1 MKAKT
6 VKKWGKTVV
15 VGIFVVYLVVLAYFL
30 FFSERYGRG
39 ETGEY
44 HYNLIPLQ
52 EIKRF
57 IKYRDVIGWEGFIV
71 NIFGN
76 VLAFAPFGF
85 LLPIVSKQNRTFFC
99 VVLYSF
105 EFSLF
110 IELIQL
116 SFQVGTFDVDD
127 LLMNTIGGMLGYLFF
142 LTQKKRLKYFL

>member
-6 VKKWGKTVV
+6 VKKWGKPVV
-15 VGIFVVYLVVLAYFL
+15 VGIFVIYLAVLAYFL

-44 HYNLIPLQ
+44 HYNLVPLQ

-85 LLPIVSKQNRTFFC
+85 LLPIVSKQNRSFFC
-99 VVLYSF
+99 AVLYSF

-142 LTQKKRLKYFL
+142 LTQKKRLRHFL

>member
-6 VKKWGKTVV
+6 VKKWGKPVV

>member
-1 MKAKT
+1 MIAKT
-6 VKKWGKTVV
+6 VKKWGRPIMI
-15 VGIFVVYLVVLAYFL
+15 GIFVVYLVVLAYFL

-39 ETGEY
+39 VSGEY
-44 HYNLIPLQ
+44 RYNLVPLR

-57 IKYRDVIGWEGFIV
+57 IKYRDIIGWEGFIV

-85 LLPIVSKQNRTFFC
+85 LLPIVSKQNRAFFI
-99 VVLYSF
+99 VALYSF

-127 LLMNTIGGMLGYLFF
+127 LLMNTIGGVLGYLFF
-142 LTQKKRLKYFL
+142 LTQKKRLCHFL

>member
-6 VKKWGKTVV
+6 VKKWGKPVV
-15 VGIFVVYLVVLAYFL
+15 VGIFVVYLAVLAYFL

>member
-6 VKKWGKTVV
+6 VKKWGKPVV
-15 VGIFVVYLVVLAYFL
+15 VGIFVVYLAVLAYFL

-127 LLMNTIGGMLGYLFF
+127 LLMNTMGGMLGYLFF

>member
-6 VKKWGKTVV
+6 VKKWGKSVV
-15 VGIFVVYLVVLAYFL
+15 IGIFVVYLAVLAHFL

-39 ETGEY
+39 TTGEY

-116 SFQVGTFDVDD
+116 SFRVGTFDVDD
-127 LLMNTIGGMLGYLFF
+127 LLMNTIGGVLGYLFF
-142 LTQKKRLKYFL
+142 LTQKKRLRHFL

>member
-6 VKKWGKTVV
+6 VKKWGRPVV
-15 VGIFVVYLVVLAYFL
+15 IVIFCVYLAILAYFL
-30 FFSERYGRG
+30 FFSERYGRAESG
-39 ETGEY
+39 KY
-44 HYNLIPLQ
+44 SYNLVPLQ

-57 IKYRDVIGWEGFIV
+57 IKYRDVIGWEGFVV

-76 VLAFAPFGF
+76 VFAFAPFGF
-85 LLPIVSKQNRTFFC
+85 LLPIVSRQNRGFFN
-99 VVLYSF
+99 VALYSF

-127 LLMNTIGGMLGYLFF
+127 LLMNTVGGVFGYLFF
-142 LTQKKRLKYFL
+142 LTQKKRLRHFL